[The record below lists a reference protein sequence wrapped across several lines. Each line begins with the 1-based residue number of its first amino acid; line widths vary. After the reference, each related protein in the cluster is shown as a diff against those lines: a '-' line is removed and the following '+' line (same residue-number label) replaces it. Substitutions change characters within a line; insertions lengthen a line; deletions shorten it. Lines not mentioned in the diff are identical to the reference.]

1 MDFTCMEMDD
11 SDEMAA
17 TCHSDPQGLVMQVLD
32 ATLHLGFPVGG
43 ENAIQRFDEAAYQQM
58 ASYRDQLHD
67 FTYLRLTELLTS
79 RENLRNFRAFAS
91 VMHGGTYAESED
103 ETVHAEVAGDALQTQ
118 DGNEMAAEQSVQ
130 KQPAEVASKDGTMKA
145 ALRGTASV

>member
-1 MDFTCMEMDD
+1 MDFTCLEMDD
-11 SDEMAA
+11 SDQLAA

-32 ATLHLGFPVGG
+32 ATSPLGFPIGA

-91 VMHGGTYAESED
+91 VMHGGTYAED
-103 ETVHAEVAGDALQTQ
+103 EEVHAEVAEDAPQTQ
-118 DGNEMAAEQSVQ
+118 DGNEKAAEQSVQ
-130 KQPAEVASKDGTMKA
+130 RQPAEVASKDGTMKA
-145 ALRGTASV
+145 ALRGTACV